1 MGDLKRSEVAP
12 KLKRELQ
19 APYRTITGSTLV
31 PHRVPAPS
39 DSHSYEKL

>member
-1 MGDLKRSEVAP
+1 MGTLKRSEVGP
-12 KLKRELQ
+12 KLKLGLQ
-19 APYRTITGSTLV
+19 APYRTILGSTLV